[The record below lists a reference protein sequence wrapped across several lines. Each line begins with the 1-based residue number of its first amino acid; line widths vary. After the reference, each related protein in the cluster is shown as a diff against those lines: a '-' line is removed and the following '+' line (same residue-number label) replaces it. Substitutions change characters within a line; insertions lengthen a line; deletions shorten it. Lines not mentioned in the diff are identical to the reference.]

1 MLQKL
6 DLGSNIVV
14 AFRWEGDFTVQAFEQ
29 AMKKFLPEIKSRERM
44 NVYLEVTS
52 IGKFE
57 AAAVWEDIKFGFK
70 NMKELRDKIDK
81 MALVTDEGWVRTLVD
96 TTYKFIPGI
105 KIETYEFKDL
115 KEARTFVQS

>member
-6 DLGSNIVV
+6 DLGTDKVV
-14 AFRWEGDFTVQAFEQ
+14 AFRWEGDFNVEAFEQ
-29 AMKKFLPEIKSRERM
+29 AMKKFLPELKSRDRM
-44 NVYLEVTS
+44 NVYLEVAS

-81 MALVTDEGWVRTLVD
+81 IALVTDEGWVRTLAD

-105 KIETYEFKDL
+105 KMQSYAFTDL
-115 KEARTFVQS
+115 KEARTFVQN

>member
-6 DLGSNIVV
+6 DLGTDKVV
-14 AFRWEGDFTVQAFEQ
+14 AFRWEGDFNVEAFEQ
-29 AMKKFLPEIKSRERM
+29 AMKKFLPELKSRERM
-44 NVYLEVTS
+44 NVYLEVAS

-70 NMKELRDKIDK
+70 NMKELRDKVDK
-81 MALVTDEGWVRTLVD
+81 IALVTDEGWVRTLAD

-105 KIETYEFKDL
+105 KMQSYAFADL
-115 KEARTFVQS
+115 KEARTCVQN

>member
-6 DLGSNIVV
+6 DLGTDKVV
-14 AFRWEGDFTVQAFEQ
+14 AFRWEGDFNLVAFEQ
-29 AMKKFLPEIKSRERM
+29 AMKKFLPELKSRERM
-44 NVYLEVTS
+44 NVYLEVAS

-70 NMKELRDKIDK
+70 NMKELRDKIDRI
-81 MALVTDEGWVRTLVD
+81 ALVTDEGWVRTLAD

-105 KIETYEFKDL
+105 KMKSYAFANL
-115 KEARTFVQS
+115 KEARSFVQS

>member
-6 DLGSNIVV
+6 DLGTDKVV
-14 AFRWEGDFTVQAFEQ
+14 AFRWEGDFNVEAFEQ
-29 AMKKFLPEIKSRERM
+29 AMKKFLPELKSRERM
-44 NVYLEVTS
+44 NVYLEVAS

-70 NMKELRDKIDK
+70 NMKELRDKVDK
-81 MALVTDEGWVRTLVD
+81 IALVTDEGWVRTLAD

-105 KIETYEFKDL
+105 KMQSYAFADL
-115 KEARTFVQS
+115 KEARTFVQN

>member
-6 DLGSNIVV
+6 DLGTQNVV
-14 AFRWEGDFTVQAFEQ
+14 AFRWEGDFNVPAFEQ
-29 AMKKFLPEIKSRERM
+29 AMAKFLPELKAREIM
-44 NVYLEVTS
+44 NVYLEVAG
-52 IGKFE
+52 IGNFE

-81 MALVTDEGWVRTLVD
+81 IALVTDEGWVRTLAA

-105 KIETYEFKDL
+105 EMKTYPFKEL
-115 KEARTFVQS
+115 QEARRFVHK

>member
-6 DLGSNIVV
+6 DLGTDKVV
-14 AFRWEGDFTVQAFEQ
+14 AFRWEGDFNVEAFEQ
-29 AMKKFLPEIKSRERM
+29 AMKKFLPELKSRERM
-44 NVYLEVTS
+44 NVYLEVAS

-70 NMKELRDKIDK
+70 NMKELRDKVDK
-81 MALVTDEGWVRTLVD
+81 IALVTDEGWVRTLAD

-105 KIETYEFKDL
+105 KMQSYAFADL
-115 KEARTFVQS
+115 KEARSFVQN

>member
-1 MLQKL
+1 
-6 DLGSNIVV
+6 
-14 AFRWEGDFTVQAFEQ
+14 
-29 AMKKFLPEIKSRERM
+29 M
-44 NVYLEVTS
+44 NVYLEVAS

-81 MALVTDEGWVRTLVD
+81 MALVTDEGWVRTLAD

-105 KIETYEFKDL
+105 KIETYAFKDL